1 MTRYFIS
8 TKIKMQHYKIDKPIH
23 ICTYMYIFN
32 FYLFINLQKEER
44 DLEFYFIIFKVERS
58 K

>member
-1 MTRYFIS
+1 
-8 TKIKMQHYKIDKPIH
+8 MQHYKIDRPIH